1 MKKIKVLIVDDH
13 EMIRDGVCTML
24 KYECDQYTFIT
35 EEAENGKNAIAKIK
49 KSHYDVVLMDYQMPN
64 LNGAETTQ
72 KILTFKPNIPVLIL
86 SSYNESV
93 TIRNCIKAGA
103 KGYILKNTDSK
114 GLIKGIIS
122 VLNKK
127 SYFTNGLVLRPNE
140 KNALKSQL
148 TLSGNKI
155 SEKEI
160 HILKLLDEGYTSRN
174 IAERLFLSTHAIDKH
189 RKQLLRKFQINNTAS
204 LLSQAKKLKIID

>member
-93 TIRNCIKAGA
+93 
-103 KGYILKNTDSK
+103 
-114 GLIKGIIS
+114 
-122 VLNKK
+122 
-127 SYFTNGLVLRPNE
+127 
-140 KNALKSQL
+140 Q
-148 TLSGNKI
+148 
-155 SEKEI
+155 
-160 HILKLLDEGYTSRN
+160 
-174 IAERLFLSTHAIDKH
+174 
-189 RKQLLRKFQINNTAS
+189 
-204 LLSQAKKLKIID
+204 